1 MDFIDRQREI
11 SRIQRALHAPDS
23 RFIVIYG
30 RRRLGKSTLIKRAL
44 GDRDV
49 YFEAD
54 LNEEAIQRTLL
65 VNAIRLTYPQLAE
78 AQYSSWDSLLMHYN
92 GVCDPNST
100 LCIDEFPYLVKR

>member
-30 RRRLGKSTLIKRAL
+30 RRRLGKSTLIKRVL
-44 GDRDV
+44 GERDV

-65 VNAIRLTYPQLAE
+65 VNAIRMTYPQLAE

-92 GVCDPNST
+92 GSATPTQRSALTN
-100 LCIDEFPYLVKR
+100 FPIS

>member
-30 RRRLGKSTLIKRAL
+30 RRRLGKSTQIKRVL
-44 GDRDV
+44 GERDV

-65 VNAIRLTYPQLAE
+65 VNAIRMTYPQLAE